1 MITNFGDNIKK
12 VILLGIGAMA
22 STAEKS
28 KEIVDDLV
36 RKGEITAQQGKTLNE
51 ELKHKIKENV
61 DTIKENVESIKENVS
76 NAIAPEKKEKKEE
89 EINDVIS
96 KLDSMSADE
105 LAAVKAKLDEIEKG
119 STESQK

>member
-12 VILLGIGAMA
+12 VILIGIGAMA

-61 DTIKENVESIKENVS
+61 ETIKENVSS
-76 NAIAPEKKEKKEE
+76 AIAPEKKEKKEE

-119 STESQK
+119 SPESHK